1 MMNRLLTNWHL
12 RRVLGLV
19 LGLILLTQGIVYGEA
34 LAGFLAMFFL
44 LQAGLNIGCFGAQG
58 CAPAAYGNQ
67 SKQAPDA
74 EIQYTEV
81 K

>member
-1 MMNRLLTNWHL
+1 MMNRLLTNWHM

-19 LGLILLTQGIVYGEA
+19 IGLIFLVQSITFGEA
-34 LAGFLAMFFL
+34 LPGFLALFFL
-44 LQAGLNIGCFGAQG
+44 LQAGLNVGCFGAQG
-58 CAPAAYGNQ
+58 CAPAAYGPEKA
-67 SKQAPDA
+67 SDG